1 MKTLAIVSQK
11 GGVGK
16 TTIAVHIA
24 VAAAKAGYSVAIID
38 LDPQATAAQWADW
51 RGEGPR
57 RGGEGADENADPN
70 PVVVAAPHA
79 RLGPTLKE
87 AEKMGVDLVILDSPP
102 AADSA
107 AVAAAKAAD
116 LVLIPTR
123 ASASDLHAIKTTAE
137 LVKVA
142 QKPASVLLNAV
153 PARANSLIEEVATVI
168 HSLNLAI
175 APVCLVDRAALHHA
189 VINGRTAGEYEPLG
203 KAADEVR
210 ALYAW
215 VCGRLDM
222 PTRKKVEKPA
232 KKVPAASEPLKGAA

>member
-16 TTIAVHIA
+16 TTVAVHIA
-24 VAAAKAGYSVAIID
+24 VAAARAGYSVAIID

-51 RGEGPR
+51 RNEKAT
-57 RGGEGADENADPN
+57 GEGAEEPN

-107 AVAAAKAAD
+107 AVAAARAAD

-123 ASASDLHAIKTTAE
+123 ASAFDLHAIKTTAE
-137 LVKVA
+137 LVRVA
-142 QKPASVLLNAV
+142 QKPAAVLLNAV
-153 PARANSLIEEVATVI
+153 PARASALIEEVAAVI
-168 HSLNLAI
+168 HSLNLTI
-175 APVCLVDRAALHHA
+175 APVCLVDRAALRHA
-189 VINGRTAGEYEPLG
+189 VINGLTAAEFEPLG

-210 ALYAW
+210 AVYRW

-222 PTRKKVEKPA
+222 PTTA
-232 KKVPAASEPLKGAA
+232 KKTKSSQSIKGAA

>member
-24 VAAAKAGYSVAIID
+24 VAAARSGYSVAIID

-51 RGEGPR
+51 RGA
-57 RGGEGADENADPN
+57 GEGASEN

-79 RLGPTLKE
+79 RLVPTLKE
-87 AEKMGVDLVILDSPP
+87 AERMGVDLVILDSPP

-107 AVAAAKAAD
+107 AVAAAKQAD

-123 ASASDLHAIKTTAE
+123 ASAFDLHAIKTTAE
-137 LVKVA
+137 LVRVA

-168 HSLNLAI
+168 HSLNLSI
-175 APVCLVDRAALHHA
+175 APVCLVDRAALRHA
-189 VINGRTAGEYEPLG
+189 VINGLTASEYEPAG
-203 KAADEVR
+203 KAADEVEK
-210 ALYAW
+210 LYAW
-215 VCGRLDM
+215 VCGRLGM
-222 PTRKKVEKPA
+222 PTTKP
-232 KKVPAASEPLKGAA
+232 VDTTTQETLKGAA

>member
-1 MKTLAIVSQK
+1 MRTLAIVSQK

-24 VAAAKAGYSVAIID
+24 VAAANAGYSVAIID

-51 RGEGPR
+51 RNAGGISGEG
-57 RGGEGADENADPN
+57 DPN

-107 AVAAAKAAD
+107 AVAAAKTAD

-123 ASASDLHAIKTTAE
+123 ASAFDLHAIKTTAE
-137 LVKVA
+137 LVRVA
-142 QKPASVLLNAV
+142 QKPAAVLLNAV

-168 HSLNLAI
+168 HSLNLNI
-175 APVCLVDRAALHHA
+175 APVCLVDRAALRHA
-189 VINGRTAGEYEPLG
+189 VINGQTAGEFEPLG
-203 KAADEVR
+203 KAADEVQK
-210 ALYAW
+210 LYAW

-222 PTRKKVEKPA
+222 STKPKKTPKA
-232 KKVPAASEPLKGAA
+232 DKKIEPLKGAA

>member
-24 VAAAKAGYSVAIID
+24 VAAAKSGYSVAIVD
-38 LDPQATAAQWADW
+38 LDPQATAAQWSDW
-51 RGEGPR
+51 RAET
-57 RGGEGADENADPN
+57 DPN

-87 AEKMGVDLVILDSPP
+87 AEKGGVDLVIIDSPP

-123 ASASDLHAIKTTAE
+123 ASAFDLHAIKTTAE
-137 LVKVA
+137 LVRVA
-142 QKPASVLLNAV
+142 SKPAAVLLNAV
-153 PARANSLIEEVATVI
+153 PARANALVEEVATVI

-175 APVCLVDRAALHHA
+175 APVCLVDRAALRHA
-189 VINGRTAGEYEPLG
+189 VINGQTAGEYEPLG

-210 ALYAW
+210 ALYTW
-215 VCGRLDM
+215 VCGRIDM
-222 PTRKKVEKPA
+222 PKRKPKPS
-232 KKVPAASEPLKGAA
+232 KETLKGAA